1 MTRRDL
7 LWIAPWML
15 IGLSACSTLRP
26 ALQQPAGRP
35 DTAKACADWRWIGIT
50 SRPGVQCPQVQ
61 GWTVTPLFSQVA
73 PPANACDPKKGVGDG
88 PGPDVIRE
96 LSRFCV
102 YETADKW
109 KGHPF
114 PPAVSADLVRFDQD
128 CAGLALSL
136 DADLKA
142 NKWKDSKEDF
152 GDVLAQAGKPK
163 ELHIDSS
170 PSVRLAFL
178 DTQRTDGVVPTVQG
192 HSRHGYTLAHLAH
205 YLVCEEGDR
214 CAAQITT
221 RLALPIMYF
230 NGKSRHLTWID
241 KDRGGYLGLQSHLA
255 QAIRDEVDSWWNEER
270 HARHLVLNLST
281 AWDGKLFD
289 GLDQEQISD
298 MRAGTQAV
306 YDALQYAAGY
316 DVLVLAAA
324 GNQKRQPCESYGP
337 LLPAA
342 WEVWKERAPQGES
355 CGERRKEPPPLL
367 YAVGGVQANN
377 SPLANARRGGMPQ
390 RAAYGETEIF
400 SGSSVATAVAS
411 SIAAVVWNTYPDLTS
426 SEVMQSLD
434 EGGQELKSLAA
445 DFWSSPALASP
456 APKVRKLSLCTALAK
471 AEKICQARRLSHC
484 LNPTGEHEAEQ
495 KAECDRLQ
503 ALAKPSVEVA
513 PATPG
518 SCQPWLWPQ
527 PEEDP
532 FPLGPPGKQY

>member
-1 MTRRDL
+1 
-7 LWIAPWML
+7 
-15 IGLSACSTLRP
+15 
-26 ALQQPAGRP
+26 
-35 DTAKACADWRWIGIT
+35 
-50 SRPGVQCPQVQ
+50 
-61 GWTVTPLFSQVA
+61 VTPLFGQVA

-88 PGPDVIRE
+88 PGLDVIRE

-109 KGHPF
+109 KGHLF

-142 NKWKDSKEDF
+142 NQWKSSDKEYFRDF
-152 GDVLAQAGKPK
+152 PAEAGKPK
-163 ELHIDSS
+163 ELPIDGS

-178 DTQRTDGVVPTVQG
+178 DTQPTDGMVPTAWW
-192 HSRHGYTLAHLAH
+192 HSRHGYTLAHLAQG
-205 YLVCEEGDR
+205 LVCGEHDR

-221 RLALPIMYF
+221 RLALPIVYF
-230 NGKSRHLTWID
+230 HGKSRHLTKID
-241 KDRGGYLGLQSHLA
+241 PKRGGYLGLQSHLA
-255 QAIRDEVDSWWNEER
+255 EAIRDEVEAWQKEEG
-270 HARHLVLNLST
+270 HARHLVLNLSM

-289 GLDQEQISD
+289 GLDQEQVSD

-306 YDALQYAAGY
+306 YEALRYAAGY

-324 GNQKRQPCESYGP
+324 GNQKRQPCDNDGP

-342 WEVWKERAPQGES
+342 WEVWKERGPQGES
-355 CGERRKEPPPLL
+355 CGERRKEPPPPLL
-367 YAVGGVQANN
+367 YAVGGVQADDW
-377 SPLANARRGGMPQ
+377 PLANARRGGMPQ

-426 SEVMQSLD
+426 SEVMRSLD
-434 EGGQELKSLAA
+434 EGGQELKFAA
-445 DFWSSPALASP
+445 DFWSGPTLASA
-456 APKVRKLSLCTALAK
+456 APKVHKLSLCHALAK
-471 AEKICQARRLSHC
+471 AEKICLAKEHPHC
-484 LNPTGEHEAEQ
+484 RPAPP
-495 KAECDRLQ
+495 KCDDLQ
-503 ALAKPSVEVA
+503 ELAKPSVKVA
-513 PATPG
+513 VAKPG

>member
-1 MTRRDL
+1 MNRRDL

-15 IGLSACSTLRP
+15 IGLSACTAYRP
-26 ALQQPAGRP
+26 ALRSAGRP
-35 DTAKACADWRWIGIT
+35 ETAKACADWRWIGIT
-50 SRPGVQCPQVQ
+50 SKPGVQCPQVP
-61 GWTVTPLFSQVA
+61 GWTVTPLFGQVA
-73 PPANACDPKKGVGDG
+73 PPPDACDKPVVVDA
-88 PGPDVIRE
+88 IRE

-109 KGHPF
+109 KARPF

-128 CAGLALSL
+128 CAALALSL

-142 NKWKDSKEDF
+142 NQWKPSDKEYFKDF
-152 GDVLAQAGKPK
+152 PAQAGKPK
-163 ELHIDSS
+163 DLHIAGR
-170 PSVRLAFL
+170 PSVRLSFL
-178 DTQRTDGVVPTVQG
+178 DTQRTGGVVPTVQG
-192 HSRHGYTLAHLAH
+192 HSRHGYTLARLAH
-205 YLVCEEGDR
+205 SLVCEEGDR

-241 KDRGGYLGLQSHLA
+241 TEGGGLLGLQSHLA
-255 QAIRDEVDSWWNEER
+255 QAIRDEVDGWWNEEG

-434 EGGQELKSLAA
+434 EGGRELKLAA

-471 AEKICQARRLSHC
+471 AEKICQARGLSHC

-503 ALAKPSVEVA
+503 ELAEPSVEVA

-527 PEEDP
+527 PEAPP
-532 FPLGPPGKQY
+532 FPHGPPYEG